1 MKTISFSYR
10 LGHST
15 VHEIVS
21 DVCKIIVKKLMSE
34 VMPVPTSAKWKEISN
49 EFWNCWNFPNCIGS
63 LDGKHVVIQAPPN
76 SGTQYFNYKKTF
88 SIVLLAL
95 VDAHYNFI
103 AVDVGA
109 YGKNSD
115 GGIFMHSK
123 LGNRL
128 DQKKLNVPPS
138 TALPGTTNVV
148 PYVILGDEAFPLK
161 EFLMRPY
168 PGKQLHDNSRKIY
181 NYRHCRGRRVVEN
194 TFGILTQKFRIYNRR
209 IQTKPENADNIILA
223 TCVLHNFIKIYDGK
237 QVYNRIDQS
246 RSINHNTDTIT
257 LQNVPLH
264 GGNASQ
270 LAFQVRETFKD
281 FFSSEAGL
289 VSWQNNFI

>member
-15 VHEIVS
+15 VHEIVI
-21 DVCKIIVKKLMSE
+21 DTCKIIVDKLMSE
-34 VMPVPTSAKWKEISN
+34 VMPVPTSAKGKEISN
-49 EFWNCWNFPNCIGS
+49 EFWNCWNFLNCIGS

-76 SGTQYFNYKKTF
+76 SGSQYFNYKKTF
-88 SIVLLAL
+88 SIVLIAL
-95 VDAHYNFI
+95 VDAHYNFT

-109 YGKNSD
+109 YGRNSD

-161 EFLMRPY
+161 EYLMRPY
-168 PGKQLHDNSRKIY
+168 PGKQQI
-181 NYRHCRGRRVVEN
+181 
-194 TFGILTQKFRIYNRR
+194 
-209 IQTKPENADNIILA
+209 
-223 TCVLHNFIKIYDGK
+223 
-237 QVYNRIDQS
+237 
-246 RSINHNTDTIT
+246 TIF
-257 LQNVPLH
+257 L
-264 GGNASQ
+264 
-270 LAFQVRETFKD
+270 F
-281 FFSSEAGL
+281 
-289 VSWQNNFI
+289 